1 MPGRLAGQA
10 ALVTGAAQGLGAAI
24 AEHLVGEGARVLLT
38 DIQVEALAATADRIN
53 QTHPGHALT
62 AQHDVTREEDWEKV
76 LDIAGKQMES
86 LHILV
91 NNAGIIIVGSVED
104 LTLADWRKVQEIDL
118 DSVFLGCKAA
128 LPLMRASGGG
138 SIVNISS
145 VSGLI
150 AGHNLAAYNAAKAG
164 VRHLTKS
171 VALHGARTAREGG
184 PLVRC
189 NSVHPVFVDTPMID
203 VVAEEGGRAAAIA
216 KFARQVPIGRIAVPA
231 DVAHAVVYLA
241 SDESSMITG
250 AELAID
256 GGASAM

>member
-1 MPGRLAGQA
+1 MAGRLAGKL

-24 AEHLVGEGARVLLT
+24 AEHLAREGARVLLT
-38 DIQVEALAATADRIN
+38 DIQDQALEATAAQIN
-53 QTHPGHALT
+53 HAYPGHALT
-62 AQHDVTREEDWEKV
+62 AHHDVTSEDDWDAALKTADTQ
-76 LDIAGKQMES
+76 LGG

-91 NNAGIIIVGSVED
+91 NNAGIIIIGSVED
-104 LTLADWRKVQEIDL
+104 LSLKAWRKVQSVDL

-128 LPLMRASGGG
+128 LPLMRKSGGG
-138 SIVNISS
+138 AIVNISS

-171 VALHGARTAREGG
+171 VALHGAKTAREGG

-203 VVAEEGGRAAAIA
+203 AVTPDGDREAAIV
-216 KFARQVPIGRIAVPA
+216 KFARQVPIGRIAVPE
-231 DVAHAVVYLA
+231 DVSSAVVFLA
-241 SDESSMITG
+241 SDESTMITG

-256 GGASAM
+256 GGVSAM